1 MAVTS
6 AGLAA
11 AYNACPGHK
20 PMNAGWLPV
29 LSVSPVV
36 ATMAARDADLLWNAS
51 RAQRLRLDALSKHE
65 KNVLEEDLELVMEVQ
80 RGLLP
85 QTDFA
90 SGGWR
95 TSYCYEAAGL
105 VSGDYCDVVDGGAA
119 GLYFMVGDVCGK
131 GVAASFLMAHMH
143 ATFRTLIPMELPV
156 KVMLERA
163 SCVLR
168 ATTLPMHYATLI
180 CGRAQANGTVE
191 ICNSGHPLPLLVRG
205 NGVMAVEKSG
215 RPFGM
220 FSDEEFA
227 VAEVR
232 LNPGES
238 LVLYS
243 DGVSEAMD
251 IFGAE
256 YGSNRLR
263 KVVGDRHAMYPS
275 ALVAACREDVV
286 SFCRGAERT
295 DDLTIFVLGRDAAA
309 GPASLQ

>member
-205 NGVMAVEKSG
+205 I
-215 RPFGM
+215 
-220 FSDEEFA
+220 
-227 VAEVR
+227 
-232 LNPGES
+232 
-238 LVLYS
+238 
-243 DGVSEAMD
+243 GVSEAMD

>member
-1 MAVTS
+1 MLT
-6 AGLAA
+6 
-11 AYNACPGHK
+11 
-20 PMNAGWLPV
+20 
-29 LSVSPVV
+29 
-36 ATMAARDADLLWNAS
+36 RDADLPWDAS
-51 RAQRLRLDALSKHE
+51 SAKRLRLDALTKQE
-65 KNVLEEDLELVMEVQ
+65 RNVLEEDLQLVMEVQ

-85 QTDFA
+85 QTNFAA
-90 SGGWR
+90 SGWH

-131 GVAASFLMAHMH
+131 GVAASFLMAHLH

-156 KVMLERA
+156 KVMLEQA
-163 SCVLR
+163 SRVLR

-191 ICNSGHPLPLLVRG
+191 ICNSGHPLPLLVRDG
-205 NGVMAVEKSG
+205 GVMIVEESG

-220 FSDEEFA
+220 FCEEEFS
-227 VAEVR
+227 VAEVS

-243 DGVSEAMD
+243 DGVSEAVD

-263 KVVGDRHAMYPS
+263 QVVGDRHPMYPS

-309 GPASLQ
+309 GAASLQ